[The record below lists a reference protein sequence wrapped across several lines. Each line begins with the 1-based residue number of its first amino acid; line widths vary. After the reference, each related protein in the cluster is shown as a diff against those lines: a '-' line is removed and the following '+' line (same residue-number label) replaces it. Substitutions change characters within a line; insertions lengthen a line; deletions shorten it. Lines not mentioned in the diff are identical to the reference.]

1 MRLHS
6 AERDR
11 LDSLASYDVL
21 RRCPQPQLDAVTVL
35 LAEALEVPLAAVTVV
50 DAEVQWFLS
59 LHGADLVATARRGSF
74 CADVV
79 ADARVLVVPDAL
91 ADPRYSGLPSVQGM
105 GVRAYAGVPLIG
117 RDGLPL
123 GTLCVF
129 DVRPRDFSDRQL
141 ATLADLGRMVVLA
154 LEQRRRDGTD
164 GLLAAGVVDE
174 ARDPLRLRQALDTGE
189 LVPWFQPLVDIRSG
203 RPHGL
208 ESLLRWQHP
217 DLGTLP
223 PSAFLPAVETGALVV
238 PVGRAV
244 LEASVA
250 RYATLV
256 RAGAALPG
264 GVAVNVAS
272 GQLARPGLA
281 ADVLATLSRHGVAGP
296 HLALEITEATALPD
310 PDLARAEL
318 DQLVLAGVR
327 VVIDDYGLGWS
338 NLSRVLE
345 LPASTLKLDRS
356 IAGAVD
362 SDPRARLMVRSTI
375 ELARGLGLDVVAE
388 GVETTQAR
396 RMLADAGCTWAQ
408 GWLFSA
414 AVPGP
419 ALAAVL
425 GRLTDEAVPLG
436 DVCDRTGR

>member
-1 MRLHS
+1 MRLHR

-11 LDSLASYDVL
+11 LDSLTSYDVVGAGRL
-21 RRCPQPQLDAVTVL
+21 PDL
-35 LAEALEVPLAAVTVV
+35 EALTALASQVCDAPVAAVTVIS
-50 DAEVQWFLS
+50 AREQWFAAV
-59 LHGADLVATARRGSF
+59 HGADLDVLPRDGSF
-74 CADVV
+74 CAEVV
-79 ADARVLVVPDAL
+79 ADDAVLVVPDVL
-91 ADPRYSGLPSVQGM
+91 ADPRFRTLPSVVAG
-105 GVRAYAGVPLIG
+105 GVQAYAGVPLVG

-129 DVRPRDFSDRQL
+129 DVRPRPFTQPQL
-141 ATLADLGRMVVLA
+141 AVLADLARMVMLV

-164 GLLAAGVVDE
+164 GLRAAGVLDE
-174 ARDPLRLRQALDTGE
+174 ARDPQRLRQALDSGE
-189 LVPWFQPLVDIRSG
+189 LVPWFQPLVDLRSG

-217 DLGTLP
+217 ELGTLP
-223 PSAFLPAVETGALVV
+223 PSAFLPAVEASALVV

-244 LEASVA
+244 LDAAVA
-250 RYATLV
+250 QA
-256 RAGAALPG
+256 AALRAQGISLPG
-264 GVAVNVAS
+264 EVAVNVAS

-281 ADVLATLSRHGVAGP
+281 ADVLDTLARHGVRGSE
-296 HLALEITEATALPD
+296 LAVEITEATSLPD

-345 LPASTLKLDRS
+345 LPVSTLKLDRS

-362 SDPRARLMVRSTI
+362 SDPRAAVMVRSTV
-375 ELARGLGLDVVAE
+375 AMATSLGLDVVAE
-388 GVETTQAR
+388 GVETPAAR
-396 RMLADAGCTWAQ
+396 RALAAAGCQWAQ

-419 ALAAVL
+419 RLPEVLA
-425 GRLTDEAVPLG
+425 RLEADAVPL
-436 DVCDRTGR
+436 DAVAAAR

>member
-1 MRLHS
+1 MRLHR

-11 LDSLASYDVL
+11 LDSLASYDVVGAGPL
-21 RRCPQPQLDAVTVL
+21 ADLDALT
-35 LAEALEVPLAAVTVV
+35 ALVSQVCDAPVAAVTVV
-50 DAEVQWFLS
+50 GAREQWFAAV
-59 LHGADLVATARRGSF
+59 HGADVDVLPRDGSF
-74 CADVV
+74 CAEVV
-79 ADARVLVVPDAL
+79 ADDAVLVVPDAL
-91 ADPRYSGLPSVQGM
+91 ADPRFRTLPTAVGRRVQ
-105 GVRAYAGVPLIG
+105 AYAGVPLVG

-129 DVRPRDFSDRQL
+129 DVRPRPFTGRQL
-141 ATLADLGRMVVLA
+141 TVLADLARMVMLV

-164 GLLAAGVVDE
+164 GRRAAGVLDE
-174 ARDPLRLRQALDTGE
+174 ARDPQRLRQALDSGE
-189 LVPWFQPLVDIRSG
+189 LGPWCQPLVDLRSG
-203 RPHGL
+203 RPHAL

-217 DLGTLP
+217 QLGTLP
-223 PSAFLPAVETGALVV
+223 PSAFLPAVEASALVV

-244 LEASVA
+244 LDAAVA
-250 RYATLV
+250 QAAAL
-256 RAGAALPG
+256 RAQGISLPG

-281 ADVLATLSRHGVAGP
+281 ADVLATLARHGVRGSE
-296 HLALEITEATALPD
+296 LAVEITEATSLPD

-345 LPASTLKLDRS
+345 LPVSTLKLDRS

-362 SDPRARLMVRSTI
+362 SDPRAAVMVRSTV
-375 ELARGLGLDVVAE
+375 AMATSLGLDVVAE
-388 GVETTQAR
+388 GVETPPSR
-396 RMLADAGCTWAQ
+396 RALADAGCQWAQ

-419 ALAAVL
+419 RLPEVLARLEADAVPLDALAAPA
-425 GRLTDEAVPLG
+425 R
-436 DVCDRTGR
+436 

>member
-1 MRLHS
+1 MRVHS

-11 LDSLASYDVL
+11 LDSLASYDVVGAGPL
-21 RRCPQPQLDAVTVL
+21 AELDGVTGL
-35 LAEALEVPLAAVTVV
+35 AAEALGMPMAAVTVV
-50 DAEVQWFLS
+50 DAATQWFTS
-59 LHGADLVATARRGSF
+59 LHGADLVSVPREGSF

-79 ADARVLVVPDAL
+79 ADSAVLVVPDAL
-91 ADPRYSGLPSVQGM
+91 ADPRFADLPSVVDL
-105 GVRAYAGVPLIG
+105 GVRAYVGVPLVG

-129 DVRPRDFSDRQL
+129 DRRPRSFSEHDL
-141 ATLADLGRMVVLA
+141 ATLNDLARLVVLV

-164 GLLAAGVVDE
+164 GLRAAGVLDE
-174 ARDPLRLRQALDTGE
+174 ARDPLRLRQALDAGE
-189 LVPWFQPLVDIRSG
+189 LVPWFQPLVDICSG

-217 DLGTLP
+217 VLGTLP
-223 PSAFLPAVETGALVV
+223 PSAFLPAVEASALVV

-244 LEASVA
+244 LDAAVA
-250 RYATLV
+250 QVATL
-256 RAGAALPG
+256 RSKGISLPG

-281 ADVLATLSRHGVAGP
+281 ADVLAALARHRVPAQL
-296 HLALEITEATALPD
+296 LAVEITESTSLPD
-310 PDLARAEL
+310 LDLARVEL
-318 DQLVLAGVR
+318 DQLVMAGVR
-327 VVIDDYGLGWS
+327 IVIDDYGLGWS

-362 SDPRARLMVRSTI
+362 TDPRAAVMVRSTVA
-375 ELARGLGLDVVAE
+375 LASSLGLDVVAE
-388 GVETTQAR
+388 GVETAASRQL
-396 RMLADAGCTWAQ
+396 LADAGCAWAQ

-414 AVPGP
+414 AVPGD
-419 ALAAVL
+419 ALPRVL
-425 GRLTDEAVPLG
+425 GQLTADAIGLSTCG
-436 DVCDRTGR
+436 ARSC